1 MTPAISV
8 TGLTRRYRD
17 QVALDDV
24 TLDLEP
30 GSITGLLGRN
40 GAGKTTLLRILA
52 GHEFASAGTVTVLGA
67 SPVENETV
75 LRQMIFVRE
84 DQSYPDLKVRRAVQV
99 ASWFYPNWSH
109 ELADELLEEFNLPLN
124 RKVRKLSRGMRSAL
138 GIVIGLA
145 ARAEVTLFDEP
156 YAGLDPVSR
165 QLFYDR
171 LLADY
176 AEHPRTVLLST
187 HLIDEAAGLF
197 ERVVVLDRGRIVLN
211 MAADD
216 LRGAATSVSGPAIA
230 VAEFT
235 AGRPVWDRRRIASQ
249 ESAVVAGAL
258 DETDRARAAALHL
271 HLEPLTLQ
279 EVVVQRRGHPG
290 GQPEGKDKRMNTWIK
305 VARYQLTNRYVFV
318 TGPWLILALNF
329 LIFAVV
335 AVHFPAGHGQ
345 LRYGGAL
352 SAIYIYLIVTGALGI
367 SLQLPFALAL
377 GVSRRSFYAGT
388 ALVAVTLAAIY
399 GLALTVLQ
407 LIERATGGWGL
418 DLGFFRV
425 PYFLAGP
432 WYLSWLTSFVGLA
445 LMLAWGMWF
454 GIVYRRWNLMGLLSF
469 VAVQVLA
476 LTAVLL
482 IVGAAHGWSSV
493 SHFFTTLTI
502 EGLTG
507 LLAALTVALLAG
519 GYATVRRLTV

>member
-8 TGLTRRYRD
+8 AGLTRRYRD
-17 QVALDDV
+17 QVALDHV
-24 TLDLEP
+24 TLDVEP

-67 SPVENETV
+67 SPVENEQV

-84 DQSYPDLKVRRAVQV
+84 DQVYPDFRVRQVVQA

-109 ELADELLEEFNLPLN
+109 ELAGALLEEFNLPLN
-124 RKVRKLSRGMRSAL
+124 RKVKKLSRGMRSAV
-138 GIVIGLA
+138 GNVIGLA

-197 ERVVVLDRGRIVLN
+197 ERVLVLDRGRIVLN
-211 MAADD
+211 TAADD
-216 LRGAATSVSGPAIA
+216 LRGAATGVSGPAIA

-235 AGRPVWDRRRIASQ
+235 AGRPVWDRRRVASQ

-279 EVVVQRRGHPG
+279 QLVVHV
-290 GQPEGKDKRMNTWIK
+290 
-305 VARYQLTNRYVFV
+305 
-318 TGPWLILALNF
+318 
-329 LIFAVV
+329 
-335 AVHFPAGHGQ
+335 
-345 LRYGGAL
+345 
-352 SAIYIYLIVTGALGI
+352 
-367 SLQLPFALAL
+367 
-377 GVSRRSFYAGT
+377 AGT
-388 ALVAVTLAAIY
+388 PVASLE
-399 GLALTVLQ
+399 
-407 LIERATGGWGL
+407 ER
-418 DLGFFRV
+418 
-425 PYFLAGP
+425 
-432 WYLSWLTSFVGLA
+432 TSA
-445 LMLAWGMWF
+445 
-454 GIVYRRWNLMGLLSF
+454 
-469 VAVQVLA
+469 
-476 LTAVLL
+476 
-482 IVGAAHGWSSV
+482 
-493 SHFFTTLTI
+493 
-502 EGLTG
+502 
-507 LLAALTVALLAG
+507 
-519 GYATVRRLTV
+519 